1 MGIKYLDK
9 KLHELGILNM
19 NHNNVD
25 VIKVALVNDGP
36 VTLEIESVPVD
47 KSPKK
52 EVKKDPQQDKD

>member
-1 MGIKYLDK
+1 MDK

-36 VTLEIESVPVD
+36 VTLELESVPVD